1 MGTGQTL
8 LAIGSLM
15 LISAM
20 VLSVNQSLDDNDT
33 AILEGQIGMVAVS
46 VIQSVIEDYE
56 NRKFT
61 DLTIG
66 TTQDTVYGMSS
77 GSTDAVD
84 IPVDIPYTVAV
95 TYVNPTAPE
104 IDVTGPTSYK
114 RIKVTGSS
122 DYLTNDIEMSYIKS
136 SFYWLFIK

>member
-20 VLSVNQSLDDNDT
+20 VLSVNQSLDDNDA
-33 AILEGQIGMVAVS
+33 AIIESQVSMVATS
-46 VIQSVIEDYE
+46 AMQSVIEDYE
-56 NRKFT
+56 SRKFT

-66 TTQDTVYGMSS
+66 TTQDTLYGMSS
-77 GSTDAVD
+77 GSTDAVN
-84 IPVDIPYTVAV
+84 IPVDIPYTVDV
-95 TYVNPTAPE
+95 TYVNATAPE
-104 IDVTGPTSYK
+104 TDVTGPTSYK

-122 DYLTNDIEMSYIKS
+122 DYLTDDIEMNYIKS
-136 SFYWLFIK
+136 SF